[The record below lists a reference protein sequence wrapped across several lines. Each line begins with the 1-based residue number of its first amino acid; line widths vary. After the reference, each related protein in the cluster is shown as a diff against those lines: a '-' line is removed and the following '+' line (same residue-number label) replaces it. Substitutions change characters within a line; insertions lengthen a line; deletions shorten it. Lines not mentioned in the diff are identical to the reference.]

1 MLTKLEK
8 LREINKLINNVL
20 SELETKLFIVNDNND
35 INKTREKYI
44 KPLC

>member
-8 LREINKLINNVL
+8 LREINKLIL